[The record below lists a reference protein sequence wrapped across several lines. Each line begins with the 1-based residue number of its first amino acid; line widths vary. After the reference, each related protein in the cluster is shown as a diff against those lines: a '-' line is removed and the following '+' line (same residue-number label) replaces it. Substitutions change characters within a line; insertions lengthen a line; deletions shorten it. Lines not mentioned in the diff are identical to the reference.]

1 MPDRKSREKKQIEIK
16 KKKSPCQ
23 NVNKTRVVRHEL
35 LTIEPVISLL
45 LMLLLFYTVVV
56 VVRSTGN
63 VNRAKT

>member
-1 MPDRKSREKKQIEIK
+1 MPDRKSREKKQIEI

-56 VVRSTGN
+56 VVRSTGS